1 MLGYSLQVRG
11 GQNTGAQP
19 SSLGEEALQSAQ
31 PSERAGPDHLSPARP
46 STQQH
51 PGFGNSLPPF
61 NKAKGLPI
69 LENGM
74 TLQGSRAAQMQQA
87 LSQRGKMETQAG
99 ARYV

>member
-1 MLGYSLQVRG
+1 MLGNSLQVRG

-51 PGFGNSLPPF
+51 PGFGNLLHPF
-61 NKAKGLPI
+61 NKGKGLPN

-74 TLQGSRAAQMQQA
+74 TLQGQRAQMQQA
-87 LSQRGKMETQAG
+87 HFQRGKMETQAA
-99 ARYV
+99 AR